1 VVASAA
7 LPHKRQRHHVPGPH
21 AGSPPPPS
29 PPLLGALPVAA
40 QTAPVWH
47 HTFHAIMRG
56 ATPLANGYLGVLTD
70 SGLSLLAPEDG
81 QESWR
86 MPGACCVRGSH
97 FSNLMVVIDR
107 DRGGV
112 VEIDRGEVQWHLR
125 GLPINGLAGLRAS
138 PDRNLLL
145 VYGLGSDS
153 VFRLVAASLD
163 SGVVRWQDDSLFTR
177 VPDLRRK

>member
-70 SGLSLLAPEDG
+70 SDLSE
-81 QESWR
+81 WY
-86 MPGACCVRGSH
+86 
-97 FSNLMVVIDR
+97 
-107 DRGGV
+107 
-112 VEIDRGEVQWHLR
+112 LR
-125 GLPINGLAGLRAS
+125 GLPIDSLAGLRAT